1 MPVSKN
7 MCISQQ
13 VKIMSVSALL
23 LYPVLFEGRC
33 KKNETVGSA
42 TLRFSFNGEN
52 DVNETLLK
60 TFNTILTKLS
70 GTPRKV

>member
-1 MPVSKN
+1 
-7 MCISQQ
+7 
-13 VKIMSVSALL
+13 MSVSALL

-33 KKNETVGSA
+33 KKNEAEGSS

-60 TFNTILTKLS
+60 TFNTILTKLFWN
-70 GTPRKV
+70 P